1 MPENFTPEELAK
13 LIGSGSESW
22 NLSADSAMSE
32 PQSPAVPSNSQETS
46 VQSNQQTAGTN
57 TRAQGFNVGTN
68 VVDLAEFSGLGN
80 LGRRRLLRRNGFQY
94 LDSSGNIVTVQG
106 GSWNRSQMRQA
117 AREAAERERAYR
129 ISGYAGDMTG
139 WSNDAMALRRQQLGN
154 DASYSTIAAPKP
166 ETRTYNYDFGSTFY
180 GGDKSGY
187 ADITTGI
194 LKALYDNGKFDILD
208 SMKGTD
214 GKIGLEGLQKYHSSL
229 GLDGIN
235 SGYFDE
241 ASINAMLSAGA
252 LTQAQADGFLTSAR
266 TLAPKPAGVVD
277 GGAAPKGVGKWTPE
291 TIASASVDDLA
302 AGVWRG
308 EFGNGPARK
317 TALGNRYNE
326 VQARVNSMRPSNK
339 QGGQIMKYFQAGGS
353 VAAGKVAQENAQ
365 EASVQKQQQYEQ
377 LVANSQNFFEQL
389 SKLPG
394 EQANKLLEQI
404 QSDAKS
410 VPAAA
415 ELLSLIQQWMD
426 RARVAKQGAKLSYI
440 KRLRGE
446 CPEGYEPQKFLV
458 GGKVCT
464 KCAKIAAEKCGGKAK
479 KHQDGGEAELVS
491 EFKNKRKKK

>member
-1 MPENFTPEELAK
+1 MPENFISEELAK

-22 NLSADSAMSE
+22 NLNADSAMSG
-32 PQSPAVPSNSQETS
+32 PQSPAVQSNPQVTS
-46 VQSNQQTAGTN
+46 VQSNPQTPGTN
-57 TRAQGFNVGTN
+57 TGAQGFNVGTN

-94 LDSSGNIVTVQG
+94 LDSSGNVVTVQG

-154 DASYSTIAAPKP
+154 DASYTTIAASKP
-166 ETRTYNYDFGSTFY
+166 ATRTYDYDFGSTFY

-208 SMKGTD
+208 SMKGID

-241 ASINAMLSAGA
+241 ASINAMLSARA

-266 TLAPKPAGVVD
+266 ALAQAKTVD
-277 GGAAPKGVGKWTPE
+277 GGAAPMGSGKWTPE
-291 TIASASVDDLA
+291 AITSASADDLA
-302 AGVWRG
+302 AAVWRG
-308 EFGNGPARK
+308 EFGNGSARK
-317 TALGNRYNE
+317 AALGNRYNE
-326 VQARVNSMRPSNK
+326 VQARINSMRPSNK

-353 VAAGKVAQENAQ
+353 IAAGKVAQEKAQ
-365 EASVQKQQQYEQ
+365 DASVQKQQQYEK
-377 LVANSQNFFEQL
+377 LVANSQSFFEQL
-389 SKLPG
+389 SSLPG
-394 EQANKLLEQI
+394 DQANKLLEQI
-404 QSDAKS
+404 QSDAKN

-415 ELLSLIQQWMD
+415 ELLSLLQQWMD

-491 EFKNKRKKK
+491 EFKNKRKKN